1 MKTND
6 AVTPYNIYIASNY
19 SYPKFPPTRGEN
31 QFSPDYQVWGAEG
44 RGTVVVVLVKFVDVS
59 EPEVGTVAEVTLS
72 VFSTI
77 TATLR
82 STSEQTIH
90 SRPAE
95 VR

>member
-1 MKTND
+1 MPG
-6 AVTPYNIYIASNY
+6 V
-19 SYPKFPPTRGEN
+19 RG
-31 QFSPDYQVWGAEG
+31 G
-44 RGTVVVVLVKFVDVS
+44 RGVGETVVVMVKFVDVS

-82 STSEQTIH
+82 STSEQTKH
-90 SRPAE
+90 SRLAE